1 MKGTMK
7 RILTRRISIFLIT
20 GAVLGIW
27 FGQQSAPGALANPAQ
42 DWPGVGTNLVAG
54 GFQSPLHVT
63 HAGDGSGRLF
73 VVEQRGTI
81 QILQA
86 GVLRDE
92 PFLDISGQ
100 VRSPESGGGGEEG
113 LLSVVFPPG
122 FGSGKDHFYVYYT
135 RTDGD
140 NQVSR
145 FRIGE
150 GPNQADPD
158 SEEEILRIPHPGAA
172 NHNGGQLAFG
182 PDGYLYIGT
191 GDGGVDSRAD
201 AQKLDSLLGK
211 VLRIDVEAG
220 FVPGPAGDHILYFPL
235 VFSDGSAAPDDRA
248 YWIPPS
254 NPYAGNASYREEIWA
269 AGLRNP
275 WRFAFDRQTGD
286 LFIGD
291 VGQTS
296 REEVNHQPA
305 SSSGGENYGWPIY
318 EGDHCFQ
325 STSCDDSGLTRP
337 VAVYSTHVQGSC
349 AVTGGYVYHGQDF
362 PALQGIYFFGDYCN
376 GTIWGL
382 QQVSGSWENEALG
395 STGLWISSFGEDEE
409 GELYLLDHSGGGL
422 YQLVEANR

>member
-7 RILTRRISIFLIT
+7 RILVRRISIFLIA

-27 FGQQSAPGALANPAQ
+27 FGQHSSWGALANPAQ
-42 DWPGVGTNLVAG
+42 DWPGVGTNLVAS

-86 GVLRDE
+86 GVVRDE

-100 VRSPESGGGGEEG
+100 VRSPESGGEGEEG

-122 FGSGKDHFYVYYT
+122 FGSAKDHFYVYYT
-135 RTDGD
+135 RMDGD

-150 GPNQADPD
+150 GPNQADLD
-158 SEEEILRIPHPGAA
+158 SEEEVLRIPHPGAA

-191 GDGGVDSRAD
+191 GDGGVVSRAD

-220 FVPGPAGDHILYFPL
+220 FAPGPAGDHIQYFPL
-235 VFSDGSAAPDDRA
+235 VFKDGSAAPDDRA
-248 YWIPPS
+248 YRIPPS
-254 NPYAGNASYREEIWA
+254 NPYAGKAGYREEIWA
-269 AGLRNP
+269 TGLRNP

-318 EGDHCFQ
+318 EGDRCFQ

-349 AVTGGYVYHGQDF
+349 AVTGGYVYRGQDF

-382 QQVSGSWENEALG
+382 QQVSGSWENEALA
-395 STGLWISSFGEDEE
+395 SSGLWISSFGEDED

-422 YQLVEANR
+422 YQLVEVNR